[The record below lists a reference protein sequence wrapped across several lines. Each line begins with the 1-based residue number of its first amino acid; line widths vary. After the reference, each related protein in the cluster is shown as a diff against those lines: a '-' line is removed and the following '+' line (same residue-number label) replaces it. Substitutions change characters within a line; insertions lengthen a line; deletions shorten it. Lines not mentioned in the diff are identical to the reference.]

1 MVQPSLFPQT
11 YTVSQFTERVRVL
24 LEGSDDL
31 RGVTVEG
38 EVSNFTRAASGHCYF
53 NLKDSNATVRC
64 VLWSSAAQRQAMLPA
79 NGDSVEVIGRI
90 TVYAQRG
97 EYQIQVEKVRPVGEG
112 DLFVA
117 FERLKRK
124 LEAEGLFDAERKRP
138 LPLMPHT
145 IGVVTSPTAA
155 AFHDIQNVLRRRFP
169 LAQIVLSP
177 TQVQGIDAPP
187 QIVQALERLNAY
199 GQVDVILLIRGGGS
213 MEDLWCFNDESVARA
228 VAASR
233 VPVVSGVGHEID
245 FTIVDFVADYRAPTP
260 SAAAEVITPDI
271 EALRQ
276 AVAVAAMQAKQ
287 QALDLLASRRADV
300 ADLTRTLTRTSPEIY
315 IRNMRQRLDHWETR
329 IINGQR
335 ARLSLLRERAR
346 ARAAALE
353 TANPQAILRRGY
365 AVVRRAD
372 GSRALA
378 STVQSG
384 ERIIVQT
391 ADGPFAARVEQES
404 EASQS
409 DD

>member
-287 QALDLLASRRADV
+287 QAIDLLASRRADV

-378 STVQSG
+378 SNVQSG